1 VVFGERPQETR
12 SLQSAT
18 VTTMKDLASCFSQSS
33 VQVARSSSSSGGQN
47 MVQCAY
53 IARLRGKPCRIT
65 VTWSKV
71 SMGQALSVSV
81 DDYANKCLCKTEVKP
96 WLFSKRKGSKVVE
109 VHGGGSLEIS
119 WDLSNAK
126 FGAGPEPLEGFHV
139 ALVYDLEPVLVL
151 GDMHNKED
159 RVVLPDVLHSDAVM
173 IARKE
178 HIYAKKVYAA
188 KARFLD
194 IGQVHHISI
203 ECDTAGVRDPSL
215 EIRIGKKRV
224 LQVKRLAWKFRGNQ
238 TIYIDGLP
246 VDVLW
251 DVHDWLFGS
260 SNGRAV
266 FLFQSGQSMEKFLLK
281 TCSQNE
287 KEAQGHRF
295 GFTLILNAWKIE

>member
-1 VVFGERPQETR
+1 MRGFT
-12 SLQSAT
+12 
-18 VTTMKDLASCFSQSS
+18 SCLSQSS
-33 VQVARSSSSSGGQN
+33 VQVAHSSSSGGQN

-53 IARLRGKPCRIT
+53 LAHLRGKPCRVT

-71 SMGQALSVSV
+71 PLGQALSISV
-81 DDYANKCLCKTEVKP
+81 DDYSNKCLCKAEVKP

-109 VHGGGSLEIS
+109 MQGDGNLEIT

-126 FGAGPEPLEGFHV
+126 FGAGPEPIEDFYV
-139 ALVYDLEPVLVL
+139 ALVCDLEAVLVL
-151 GDMHNKED
+151 GDMKNNEED
-159 RVVLPDVLHSDAVM
+159 RAVSPDALHSDAVM

-178 HIYAKKVYAA
+178 HIYAKKVYSA

-203 ECDTAGVRDPSL
+203 ECDTAGVRDPCL

-238 TIYIDGLP
+238 TIYVDGLP
-246 VDVLW
+246 VEVLW

-260 SNGRAV
+260 SSGCAV
-266 FLFQSGQSMEKFLLK
+266 FLFQSGQSMDKFLLR

-287 KEAQGHRF
+287 KEAQQHRF
-295 GFTLILNAWKIE
+295 GFTLILHAWKIE